1 MPQGLFAAGP
11 GAALIELLCIA
22 VPGSICASLM
32 AKYEERLMMAV
43 TAVLGGGLLAK
54 GFDLV
59 RPLSSH
65 DMMMRQSSAC
75 KTELGRMAELGGPR
89 RDSSL
94 LLLCSALMRTV
105 F

>member
-1 MPQGLFAAGP
+1 
-11 GAALIELLCIA
+11 
-22 VPGSICASLM
+22 M

-65 DMMMRQSSAC
+65 DDDITLPHDMASSAF
-75 KTELGRMAELGGPR
+75 
-89 RDSSL
+89 
-94 LLLCSALMRTV
+94 V
-105 F
+105 

>member
-1 MPQGLFAAGP
+1 MYTTAQSDSLTADPCALLAQGLFAAGP

-59 RPLSSH
+59 HPLSSH
-65 DMMMRQSSAC
+65 DM
-75 KTELGRMAELGGPR
+75 T
-89 RDSSL
+89 
-94 LLLCSALMRTV
+94 
-105 F
+105 

>member
-1 MPQGLFAAGP
+1 MWLAQGLFAAGP

-65 DMMMRQSSAC
+65 DDDDIALPHHMASSAF
-75 KTELGRMAELGGPR
+75 
-89 RDSSL
+89 
-94 LLLCSALMRTV
+94 V
-105 F
+105 

>member
-1 MPQGLFAAGP
+1 MTLSSHTDTLSTDSCAWLAQGLFAAGP

-65 DMMMRQSSAC
+65 DDDDMTRPHDMASSA
-75 KTELGRMAELGGPR
+75 L
-89 RDSSL
+89 
-94 LLLCSALMRTV
+94 V
-105 F
+105 